1 MYYLLLENYNNYE
14 NRIIKKFDTVQEYKD
29 DAIAK
34 NHNYVHY
41 TTKDVNFN
49 KRDNIT
55 ATHIFNDNISPD
67 YLIWIDKT
75 TGNIVSRWFVINY
88 QHTSGGQ
95 FLATLKH
102 DSIADNLASVL
113 TSPAFIHKGY
123 VGPSDPAT
131 FNKENMGFNQ
141 IKTKEGYI
149 QDATR
154 CAYIVGYL
162 ATDHTNLTNETFT
175 YDTSGYD
182 IEINTDFENWSLA
195 SLCNGTEQTTIDS
208 SNVGNEVRFILEDNL
223 SYREFVYNK
232 ENYFDRSTTAPDYW
246 KISGSN
252 IIEQIKS
259 ENWFSKFDLSW
270 SDTVSKILLDN
281 PSLISLSDYDTL
293 ISYNGKLIKF
303 TDGFYRITVIQDI
316 SVQQSDWSYY
326 DSGNL
331 YNYLY
336 NKVNAG
342 LTIYYNSS
350 ITQSNLYPVAYKLF
364 EKKFIVQAEK
374 ITNVPGTYKYTMNST
389 SELNLKDAPY
399 KMFVIPYRTVETA
412 NYTFNNISLNKELAL
427 QWAMDIA
434 KKLGNGIYDL
444 QLLPYF
450 PSAEISTII
459 NYEIINLKHY
469 IRDIEI
475 TYDATLTE
483 GVNVVYLK
491 DSNNDPVNFAFFFDY
506 STFETNAGA
515 HGLDNETIY
524 INISDYKISNECDMI
539 RICSPNYASAF
550 EFNPA
555 KNRGNYSSYK
565 AYCTYKPYNPFIY
578 VTPNFGSLYGGNY
591 KDNRGLILSGDFSL
605 PIVND
610 AWINYQLNN
619 KNYLL
624 AFDRQIQNM
633 EFNYSWQRREAI
645 ANSITGV
652 AQGTTMGALTGAS
665 IGGPYGAIA
674 GAVVGAGASTVGG
687 IMDLT
692 RQSQS
697 FSESKD
703 YAYDSFGYQ
712 LGNIKALPNTLNK
725 VSSLVATS
733 KLYPV
738 FEYYTCTDEEK
749 QALKDKIKYN
759 GMSIGRI
766 GTISQFLNPE
776 GMTYIKCQLI
786 RNTNIPCSANMLLDI
801 YNELEKG
808 VFIE

>member
-14 NRIIKKFDTVQEYKD
+14 NRIIKKFDTVQEYIN
-29 DAIAK
+29 DATAK
-34 NHNYVHY
+34 SHNYVHY
-41 TTKDVNFN
+41 TTRDVNFN
-49 KRDNIT
+49 KGDNIT

-67 YLIWIDKT
+67 YLLWIDKT

-88 QHTSGGQ
+88 QHTSGNQ

-102 DSIADNLASVL
+102 DSIADNLSSVL

-123 VGPSDPAT
+123 VGNSDPAV

-149 QDATR
+149 QDITR

-162 ATDHTNLTNETFT
+162 ATDHSNLTDENFT
-175 YDTSGYD
+175 YNAVGDVEFNVAFNDWNLSY
-182 IEINTDFENWSLA
+182 
-195 SLCNGTEQTTIDS
+195 LCDGTPKTTIDS
-208 SNVGNEVRFILEDNL
+208 SNLGNEVRFILRSNILYE
-223 SYREFVYNK
+223 EFVYNVGSS
-232 ENYFDRSTTAPDYW
+232 FVRGTLASDYW
-246 KISGSN
+246 RIYGDN
-252 IIEQIKS
+252 IREIVED
-259 ENWFSKFDLSW
+259 NWFDKFGLSW
-270 SDTVSKILLDN
+270 NDTITNIFTDN
-281 PSLISLSDYDTL
+281 PSLISLLDYDE
-293 ISYNGKLIKF
+293 IKGYEGKLIKF
-303 TDGFYRITVIQDI
+303 TDGFYKITVIQDT
-316 SVQQSDWSYY
+316 SVQQDDWSYY
-326 DSGNL
+326 DSGHL
-331 YNYLY
+331 YNYIY
-336 NKVNAG
+336 NKVNTG
-342 LTIYYNSS
+342 LINHYDSY
-350 ITQSNLYPVAYKLF
+350 ILDSNRYPVAYKLY
-364 EKKFIVQAEK
+364 ERRFIIKAEK
-374 ITNVPGTYKYTMNST
+374 VSNVPGTYHYTMNSS
-389 SELNLKDAPY
+389 SEKNLKDAPY

-412 NYTFNNISLNKELAL
+412 EYTFNNKEINNELAL

-434 KKLGNGIYDL
+434 KKLGTGIYDL

-450 PSAEISTII
+450 PDSESKIATTID
-459 NYEIINLKHY
+459 YIIIDFKHY
-469 IRDIEI
+469 IKGIHID
-475 TYDATLTE
+475 YDETLVE
-483 GVNVVYLK
+483 GSNVVYLK
-491 DSNNDPVNFAFFFDY
+491 DSTDNIVNYAFFFER
-506 STFETNAGA
+506 STFKASA
-515 HGLDNETIY
+515 SAYQLDNYPIVLS
-524 INISDYKISNECDMI
+524 IPDYKISNECDLV

-550 EFNPA
+550 EFSPA
-555 KNRGNYSSYK
+555 KNGGRYSGYK
-565 AYCTYKPYNPFIY
+565 VYCTYKPYNPFVY
-578 VTPNFGSLYGGNY
+578 VSPNFTSLYGGNY

-610 AWINYQLNN
+610 SWINYQLNN

-633 EFNYSWQRREAI
+633 EFNYTWQRREAV
-645 ANSITGV
+645 ANAISGV
-652 AQGTTMGALTGAS
+652 TQGTTMGALTGAS
-665 IGGPYGAIA
+665 VGGPYGAVA
-674 GAVVGAGASTVGG
+674 GAIVGAGASTVGG
-687 IMDLT
+687 ILDLT
-692 RQSQS
+692 RQRES

-749 QALKDKIKYN
+749 QALRDKIKYN

-786 RNTNIPCSANMLLDI
+786 RNTSISCSANQLLDI